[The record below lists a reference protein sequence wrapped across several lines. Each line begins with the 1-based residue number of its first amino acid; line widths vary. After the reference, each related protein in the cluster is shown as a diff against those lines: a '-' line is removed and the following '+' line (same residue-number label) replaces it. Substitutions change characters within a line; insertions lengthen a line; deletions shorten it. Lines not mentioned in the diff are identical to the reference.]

1 MALPRYAVHA
11 SSLVALAG
19 MLSLLLA
26 DSASESCE
34 KTPFDRTFDV
44 NTTCDGGHS
53 GRIRITRELY
63 ATVGDSSASFAR
75 EDVKVV
81 SGSIDVQGGTAIGSC
96 SGEDEPFE
104 VTGLTL
110 TIPADPSDSTTGTGL
125 ERAECTI
132 NLSTDLGKD
141 IDCTSPD
148 VPIVACSIRL
158 QAIP

>member
-26 DSASESCE
+26 DSAPDPCE

-63 ATVGDSSASFAR
+63 ATIGDSSASIAR

-81 SGSIDVQGGTAIGSC
+81 SGNIDVQEGAAIGSC

-110 TIPADPSDSTTGTGL
+110 TIPAGLATGTGF
-125 ERAECTI
+125 EMANCTV
-132 NLSTDLGKD
+132 NFSTDLGKD
-141 IDCTSPD
+141 IACTSPD
-148 VPIVACSIRL
+148 DLNIDCSIRL
-158 QAIP
+158 QAVP